1 MSRHALLDAPR
12 ALKPRYWKLLLF
24 TLLAIDTA
32 VYAVAGT
39 TSKAVDASAWL
50 VLLVLFERETQ
61 LVHAH
66 TRAGVKSALRCARL
80 LAAAGVFAAT
90 AGYIFED
97 NVLDAVNSALWIA
110 VVVMLEIEFRC
121 AALVARARRAF
132 AAAAV
137 ALYGGLATLV
147 AIWAWRGEW
156 FDAYDALLWLI
167 AFATIEVEAVKS

>member
-1 MSRHALLDAPR
+1 M
-12 ALKPRYWKLLLF
+12 KPGYWKLLLV
-24 TLLAIDTA
+24 TLLAVDAA

-50 VLLVLFERETQ
+50 VLLVLFELETR
-61 LVHAH
+61 LV
-66 TRAGVKSALRCARL
+66 RSDMRPGVKPALRCARL
-80 LAAAGVFAAT
+80 FAAAGVFAAT

-97 NVLDAVNSALWIA
+97 NALDAVNSALWIA
-110 VVVMLEIEFRC
+110 VVVLLEIEFRC
-121 AALVARARRAF
+121 AALAARARRAF

-137 ALYGGLATLV
+137 ALYGGLAALV

-167 AFATIEVEAVKS
+167 AFATIEVEAVRS